1 MTINP
6 YFTQSGGTAN
16 QKDLYEDL
24 IIEAL
29 KIYGQEMKYVPR
41 EIITKDDIFGE
52 DTFTRFKN
60 ALSIEMYIENT
71 TGFDG
76 QDLFQKFGV
85 EIRDEATLVVSKR
98 RWTETITDGFLP
110 DSTDY
115 TELLTREGN
124 TIKTRES
131 RDDPYGSIILARD
144 ITAEALLDTAISG
157 DVVDDLSRPR
167 EGDLIFMPNANALF
181 EITFVEHEQPF
192 YQLNNLPV
200 YKLGISLFEFA
211 GEEMDLVDIGFDEE
225 KLGSEYELVVDDA
238 TGFVDGE
245 DITQTQGTVVV
256 RAEIQ
261 KIVIDSSGHR
271 VFISNTRNNTSDF
284 VVMTAG
290 QDITGITSGAT
301 TSVSSVEISNNDGYN
316 RNVEIEQIADSIT
329 EFDINSPFGD
339 F

>member
-24 IIEAL
+24 IIESL
-29 KIYGQEMKYVPR
+29 QIYGQEMKYVPR
-41 EIITKDDIFGE
+41 EIVSKDDLFGE
-52 DTFTRFKN
+52 DRVSRFAN
-60 ALSIEMYIENT
+60 SLSIEMYIENT

-98 RWTETITDGFLP
+98 RWAETVTENFEADATDEIEVLDRAGN
-110 DSTDY
+110 TVI
-115 TELLTREGN
+115 TRE
-124 TIKTRES
+124 TRTN
-131 RDDPYGSIILARD
+131 PYGQTIQARD
-144 ITAEALLDTAISG
+144 VAATTEEPPVISG
-157 DVVDDLSRPR
+157 DSAQDLVRPR

-200 YKLGISLFEFA
+200 YKLGISLFEYA
-211 GEEMDLVDIGFDEE
+211 GEELDLEDIGFDEE
-225 KLGSEYELVVDDA
+225 KMGSEYELTVDDA
-238 TGFVDGE
+238 SGFVEGE
-245 DITQTQGTVVV
+245 DIVQLNGTVTV
-256 RAEIQ
+256 RGEIQ
-261 KIVIDSSGHR
+261 KIQMFDSEHIIY
-271 VFISNTRNNTSDF
+271 VSNVQNNTSDF
-284 VVMTAG
+284 VIFADG
-290 QDITGITSGAT
+290 QIITGQTSGAT
-301 TSVSSVEISNNDGYN
+301 ATVGANVSSNNDGFQAN
-316 RNVEIEQIADSIT
+316 QEIEDIANAIT